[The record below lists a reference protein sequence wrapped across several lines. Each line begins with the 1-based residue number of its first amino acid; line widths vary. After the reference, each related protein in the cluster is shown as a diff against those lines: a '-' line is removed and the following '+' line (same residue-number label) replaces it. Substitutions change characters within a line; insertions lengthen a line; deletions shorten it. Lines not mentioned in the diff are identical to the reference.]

1 MTERMT
7 PDEFHAAQ
15 GVEDWRV
22 LGEGAHAFYRTGSF
36 AESARFIDV
45 IAGLPGL
52 DDQQPD
58 IDIRRD
64 GVTVR
69 LITGT
74 DDYRGMTQ
82 RDLAMA
88 RRISGVAREMGSRRS
103 DRGPDLLV
111 VREPLRVEVV
121 RFWQALLGYER
132 RADSPDDDLVDPLD
146 RNVPFWFEM
155 MDEPRAD
162 GGGAIHVGCHPSRP
176 RRAWPRRWPRVAG
189 SSETSSRPRGGR
201 SRMQPGTR
209 PTSRRRRGA
218 TRRCQPRSAS
228 MSARIASGFVAGL

>member
-1 MTERMT
+1 M
-7 PDEFHAAQ
+7 
-15 GVEDWRV
+15 

-36 AESARFIDV
+36 AESARFVDV

-82 RDLAMA
+82 GDLAMA
-88 RRISGVAREMGSRRS
+88 RRISGVAREMGIPA
-103 DRGPDLLV
+103 DPTAVQTLLV
-111 VREPLRVEVV
+111 VPGAPAGVEVV
-121 RFWQALLGYER
+121 PFWQALLGYER

-162 GGGAIHVGCHPSRP
+162 GGGAIHVAVWVPPSRP
-176 RRAWPRRWPRVAG
+176 RRASPRRWPPVAA
-189 SSETSSRPRGGR
+189 SSATSSRPHGGR
-201 SRMQPGTR
+201 SPTQPGTR
-209 PTSRRRRGA
+209 PTSRRRRDA
-218 TRRCQPRSAS
+218 TRSRPGQGSGSRTPGPGRARSRVPGRASRPR
-228 MSARIASGFVAGL
+228 RR